1 MQPKLADCFVVPK
14 KYDCIFE
21 YFGFQKVLYHAV
33 VIMRIDDCM
42 FEEIMLVMQVL
53 LHFFFDKFHLFFFF
67 YLSLTGCLE

>member
-21 YFGFQKVLYHAV
+21 YFGFQKVLYHAF
-33 VIMRIDDCM
+33 VIMRIYDCM

-53 LHFFFDKFHLFFFF
+53 LHFSFFLTNSIYFFH
-67 YLSLTGCLE
+67 